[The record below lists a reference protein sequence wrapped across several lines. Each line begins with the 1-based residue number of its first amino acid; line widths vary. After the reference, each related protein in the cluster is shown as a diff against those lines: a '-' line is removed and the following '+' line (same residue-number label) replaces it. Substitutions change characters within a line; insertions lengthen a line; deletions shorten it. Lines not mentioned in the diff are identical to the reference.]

1 MFGWESYTA
10 WCVDLNWNIVE
21 HLRSTFVLM
30 QTFFQVDCT
39 KVKKAYQIQ
48 IYVSVLFYVSSGS
61 YYKLAEYLP
70 SYKNTLGFLNTEN

>member
-1 MFGWESYTA
+1 
-10 WCVDLNWNIVE
+10 
-21 HLRSTFVLM
+21 M

-70 SYKNTLGFLNTEN
+70 SFKNTLGFLNTEN